1 MARIIGLDLGS
12 VTCGVAISDATG
24 LVARTLKT
32 IRFPSED
39 YDICFDEVLD
49 LLEKNQVK
57 KVVLGLPK
65 HMNGDIGTRAEIS
78 IQFAKELKKEGYDVT
93 LWDERLTT
101 VSATR
106 ILLEG
111 DVSRKKRKKI
121 IDQLAAVEILQGY
134 LDQQNGGV

>member
-57 KVVLGLPK
+57 NNYVG
-65 HMNGDIGTRAEIS
+65 GGEIQV
-78 IQFAKELKKEGYDVT
+78 IHNLIRGYS
-93 LWDERLTT
+93 TT
-101 VSATR
+101 T
-106 ILLEG
+106 
-111 DVSRKKRKKI
+111 D
-121 IDQLAAVEILQGY
+121 
-134 LDQQNGGV
+134 